1 MSRFAY
7 IVYCL
12 IVIAVSTLI
21 NLSMTDEGGRSSR
34 GWGSGGYSGGGSSY
48 SGGHK

>member
-1 MSRFAY
+1 MSRFVY
-7 IVYCL
+7 VIYCL

-21 NLSMTDEGGRSSR
+21 NLSQTDDSGRSSR
-34 GWGSGGYSGGGSSY
+34 GWGGGYYGGGSSY